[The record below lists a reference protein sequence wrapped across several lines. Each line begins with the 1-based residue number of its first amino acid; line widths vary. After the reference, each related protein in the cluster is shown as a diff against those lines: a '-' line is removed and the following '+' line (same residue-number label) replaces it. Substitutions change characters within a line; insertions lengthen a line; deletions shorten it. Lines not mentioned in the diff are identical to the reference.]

1 VVKSFSGTEHIPGDS
16 STMNQVFLIIE
27 NTPELNQFLL
37 KPQSESVIDVRISSN
52 NDTQVQSILEKL
64 NWFIE
69 KYVFKSYD
77 KTLLDI
83 NDPKAL
89 KEYEKSL
96 QSFFVSR
103 DIPNAAAMFSML
115 ADHKKKSLSQVITEY
130 PENEL
135 YEKYLAFCENFS
147 LDVDEKTEF
156 SKNIKNIEYTDTFTN
171 FLSFNEQTLR
181 SKVFYDE
188 LKRSF
193 PALQNGDLAEFSE
206 YVNDREYVTDTGSI
220 PLYLKVTGN
229 PIIRT
234 FINSEL
240 LYGQMS
246 SLFFS
251 YLFIL
256 VMFIVSSRSVRTGLI
271 ASLPLLFTT
280 VVNFGFIRLF
290 NFSLNAGTI
299 TIASIVIG
307 LAIDYSVHYVSRFRE
322 EFLKTLDV
330 IKSLEITS
338 KTVLRAIS
346 TGAFTTLLGFFPLG
360 FGNLGIMKQF
370 GIISGISILVSLL
383 STVVI
388 LPIVFSSIKKEKL
401 LKILQKRKADKN
413 EKKSFILSGFN
424 RYR

>member
-1 VVKSFSGTEHIPGDS
+1 
-16 STMNQVFLIIE
+16 
-27 NTPELNQFLL
+27 
-37 KPQSESVIDVRISSN
+37 
-52 NDTQVQSILEKL
+52 
-64 NWFIE
+64 
-69 KYVFKSYD
+69 
-77 KTLLDI
+77 
-83 NDPKAL
+83 
-89 KEYEKSL
+89 
-96 QSFFVSR
+96 
-103 DIPNAAAMFSML
+103 MFSML

-181 SKVFYDE
+181 SKVFYEE